1 MLYMDVMK
9 MDGKNIK
16 VVAISD
22 LHGYLPEIPECDLLC
37 ICGDLVPLNV
47 QANSRKTRKWLI
59 DEFKPWCESLPC
71 HKVLFIAGNHDIYF
85 ENLDFMEAQF
95 PKDSKVTYLFNEEY
109 KYQSKN
115 GKIYSIF
122 GTPYCQIFGNWAF
135 MLPSKELEKAYS
147 KIPENLDILMA
158 HDQPRNYGDVLL
170 QEIWWNDGSNIG
182 NKQLAAAVL
191 EKQPRYMFVGHL
203 HSTTHQC
210 VKIGETRRY
219 NVSLKDEY
227 YDPVYSPL
235 KLEI

>member
-47 QANSRKTRKWLI
+47 QANSRKTRKWLTE
-59 DEFKPWCESLPC
+59 EFKPWCESLPC
-71 HKVLFIAGNHDIYF
+71 HKVLFIAGNHDLHF
-85 ENLDFMEAQF
+85 ENLDFMKAQF
-95 PKDSKVTYLFNEEY
+95 PKDDKVTYLFNEEY
-109 KYQSKN
+109 SYQSKN

-147 KIPENLDILMA
+147 KIPENLDILMT
-158 HDQPRNYGDVLL
+158 HDAPFGISDILL
-170 QEIWWNDGSNIG
+170 QKEYYTGEHIG
-182 NKQLAAAVL
+182 NKPLAKAILQKAPKIVCH
-191 EKQPRYMFVGHL
+191 GHL
-203 HSTTHQC
+203 HSTSREFEELGYSKVVNC
-210 VKIGETRRY
+210 SI
-219 NVSLKDEY
+219 KDEY
-227 YDPVYSPL
+227 YNPIYDPIVF
-235 KLEI
+235 KL